1 MLGSHS
7 LLLTLCA
14 VLCSSCWAGA
24 TGVGKSTLES
34 GDTYEGEWL
43 DGMQHGDGTL
53 TFTNGDVFEGEFV
66 NNMKHG

>member
-1 MLGSHS
+1 M
-7 LLLTLCA
+7 
-14 VLCSSCWAGA
+14 
-24 TGVGKSTLES
+24 GKSTLES